1 MLNDER
7 PIEASGHEDEVHELN
22 SRKNRVL
29 GDIVFS
35 SRRRHTRFDCDWS
48 SDVCS
53 SDLFLDFAARWVE
66 WQAFRKFGSAIEMR
80 ANIDGPGCLAESRA
94 TRAYFRV
101 TESSG
106 RKPWRR
112 SAAARVATVRLVKGA
127 KNLWVNWYR
136 PLRAA
141 TG

>member
-1 MLNDER
+1 M
-7 PIEASGHEDEVHELN
+7 AAG
-22 SRKNRVL
+22 
-29 GDIVFS
+29 
-35 SRRRHTRFDCDWS
+35 RRFVS
-48 SDVCS
+48 
-53 SDLFLDFAARWVE
+53 LAARSRCEPTLTGLVG
-66 WQAFRKFGSAIEMR
+66 F
-80 ANIDGPGCLAESRA
+80 PESRA
-94 TRAYFRV
+94 TSAYFRV

-106 RKPWRR
+106 RKPWRG

>member
-1 MLNDER
+1 MSLAYSHPYITTN
-7 PIEASGHEDEVHELN
+7 GHLWQAI
-22 SRKNRVL
+22 VL
-29 GDIVFS
+29 TV
-35 SRRRHTRFDCDWS
+35 RRFVS
-48 SDVCS
+48 
-53 SDLFLDFAARWVE
+53 LAARSRCEPTLTGLVS
-66 WQAFRKFGSAIEMR
+66 F
-80 ANIDGPGCLAESRA
+80 PESRA
-94 TRAYFRV
+94 TSAYFRV

-106 RKPWRR
+106 RKPWRG